1 MAALVGLTPYLPTPG
16 HALAWGVFAAGI
28 VQLAMVWVAARQA
41 GMALRLYRRPALT
54 QPIRQV
60 LRRMVPGVLGAGV
73 TQINLAVDV
82 IIASFLVSGS
92 VSYLYYADRVAQLPL
107 GVIGAALG
115 TALLPVLA
123 RHLRQGEKLAA
134 HRTLNRGIELALLLT
149 LPCAAGLAV
158 AAGPIIAALFQRGAF
173 DAAASS
179 ASAAALIAYAAGL
192 PAFVLVKVFA
202 PAFFARGDTSAPVRI
217 GIASVAV
224 NLALNLAFMN
234 LLGHVGVALATS
246 IAAWVN
252 AGLLAW
258 LLMRRGHMVLDRRC
272 RRVLPRLVLAT
283 VMMAAVVLA
292 LGLLLPLGL
301 PAMPRAALL
310 IAVGMSGF
318 TLAGMALGAFHPRDV
333 LRQLRRRAPP

>member
-1 MAALVGLTPYLPTPG
+1 
-16 HALAWGVFAAGI
+16 
-28 VQLAMVWVAARQA
+28 
-41 GMALRLYRRPALT
+41 
-54 QPIRQV
+54 
-60 LRRMVPGVLGAGV
+60 
-73 TQINLAVDV
+73 
-82 IIASFLVSGS
+82 
-92 VSYLYYADRVAQLPL
+92 
-107 GVIGAALG
+107 
-115 TALLPVLA
+115 
-123 RHLRQGEKLAA
+123 
-134 HRTLNRGIELALLLT
+134 
-149 LPCAAGLAV
+149 
-158 AAGPIIAALFQRGAF
+158 
-173 DAAASS
+173 
-179 ASAAALIAYAAGL
+179 
-192 PAFVLVKVFA
+192 VLVKVFA

-217 GIASVAV
+217 GIVSVAV
-224 NLALNLAFMN
+224 NLALNLAFMK

-258 LLMRRGHMVLDRRC
+258 LLVRRGHMVLDRRC

-333 LRQLRRRAPP
+333 LRQLRRRAPRSAAPANPS

>member
-1 MAALVGLTPYLPTPG
+1 
-16 HALAWGVFAAGI
+16 
-28 VQLAMVWVAARQA
+28 
-41 GMALRLYRRPALT
+41 
-54 QPIRQV
+54 
-60 LRRMVPGVLGAGV
+60 VLGAGV

-92 VSYLYYADRVAQLPL
+92 VSFLYYADRVAQLPL

-115 TALLPVLA
+115 TALLPLLS
-123 RHLRQGEKLAA
+123 RHLRLGEKLSA
-134 HRTLNRGIELALLLT
+134 HRALNRGIELAVLLT

-173 DAAASS
+173 DGAASS

-217 GIASVAV
+217 GVVSVAV

-234 LLGHVGVALATS
+234 VLGHIGVALATS

-252 AGLLAW
+252 GGLLAW
-258 LLMRRGHMVLDRRC
+258 LLVRRGHLVLDRRC
-272 RRVLPRLVLAT
+272 RRVLPRLVLASAI
-283 VMMAAVVLA
+283 MAAVVFAFGVA
-292 LGLLLPLGL
+292 LPGLGNVLRAGL
-301 PAMPRAALL
+301 MIL
-310 IAVGMSGF
+310 VGMAGF

-333 LRQLRRRAPP
+333 LRQLRRRAPRGASPADTA

>member
-1 MAALVGLTPYLPTPG
+1 
-16 HALAWGVFAAGI
+16 
-28 VQLAMVWVAARQA
+28 
-41 GMALRLYRRPALT
+41 
-54 QPIRQV
+54 
-60 LRRMVPGVLGAGV
+60 
-73 TQINLAVDV
+73 
-82 IIASFLVSGS
+82 
-92 VSYLYYADRVAQLPL
+92 
-107 GVIGAALG
+107 
-115 TALLPVLA
+115 
-123 RHLRQGEKLAA
+123 
-134 HRTLNRGIELALLLT
+134 
-149 LPCAAGLAV
+149 
-158 AAGPIIAALFQRGAF
+158 
-173 DAAASS
+173 
-179 ASAAALIAYAAGL
+179 AYAAGL

-258 LLMRRGHMVLDRRC
+258 LLIRRGHMVLDRRC

-283 VMMAAVVLA
+283 AMMAAVVLA

-301 PAMPRAALL
+301 AAMLRAALL
-310 IAVGMSGF
+310 IGVGMSGF

-333 LRQLRRRAPP
+333 LRQLRRRTPRSAAPANPS

>member
-1 MAALVGLTPYLPTPG
+1 
-16 HALAWGVFAAGI
+16 
-28 VQLAMVWVAARQA
+28 
-41 GMALRLYRRPALT
+41 
-54 QPIRQV
+54 
-60 LRRMVPGVLGAGV
+60 
-73 TQINLAVDV
+73 
-82 IIASFLVSGS
+82 
-92 VSYLYYADRVAQLPL
+92 
-107 GVIGAALG
+107 
-115 TALLPVLA
+115 
-123 RHLRQGEKLAA
+123 
-134 HRTLNRGIELALLLT
+134 
-149 LPCAAGLAV
+149 V

-252 AGLLAW
+252 AGLLVW

-333 LRQLRRRAPP
+333 LRQLRRRAPRSAAPANPS

>member
-1 MAALVGLTPYLPTPG
+1 
-16 HALAWGVFAAGI
+16 
-28 VQLAMVWVAARQA
+28 
-41 GMALRLYRRPALT
+41 
-54 QPIRQV
+54 
-60 LRRMVPGVLGAGV
+60 MVPGVLGAGV

-115 TALLPVLA
+115 TALLPLLA
-123 RHLRQGEKLAA
+123 RHLRLGEKLSA
-134 HRTLNRGIELALLLT
+134 HRALNRGIELAVLLT

-179 ASAAALIAYAAGL
+179 ASASALIAYAAGL

-217 GIASVAV
+217 GIVSVAV

-234 LLGHVGVALATS
+234 VLGHVGVALATS
-246 IAAWVN
+246 IAAYVN

-258 LLMRRGHMVLDRRC
+258 LLVRRGHMVLDRRC
-272 RRVLPRLVLAT
+272 RRVLPRLMLAT
-283 VMMAAVVLA
+283 AIMGVAVLA

-301 PAMPRAALL
+301 PAMARAGLL
-310 IAVGMSGF
+310 IGLGMAGY
-318 TLAGMALGAFHPRDV
+318 TLAGKALGAFHPRDV
-333 LRQLRRRAPP
+333 LRQLRRRAPRSAKPVDPS